1 MVSYLTPETRSPC
14 WKGSGEGRGR
24 IDGLGQQQDILGCIP
39 LTFINQIQTFVNYN
53 GLIFAAKTLTLR
65 LLPMTKMT
73 LFSLALV
80 LIILFSVTG
89 CEKKDELVNKTTD
102 AQVIGFVTEKC
113 FCCWGWVIKVG
124 ADTIKTEQIPTLTP
138 TENIVFP
145 INARITIGER
155 AIDCSGRMADY
166 YEIKEFT
173 EIKLSTH

>member
-1 MVSYLTPETRSPC
+1 MNLP
-14 WKGSGEGRGR
+14 
-24 IDGLGQQQDILGCIP
+24 
-39 LTFINQIQTFVNYN
+39 
-53 GLIFAAKTLTLR
+53 GLILVVKDLTLN
-65 LLPMTKMT
+65 LLPMTIINR
-73 LFSLALV
+73 LSLAIV
-80 LIILFSVTG
+80 LIILFLLTG
-89 CEKKDELVNKTTD
+89 CEKKDELANKTTD

-155 AIDCSGRMADY
+155 AIDCSGIMADY

>member
-1 MVSYLTPETRSPC
+1 MT
-14 WKGSGEGRGR
+14 
-24 IDGLGQQQDILGCIP
+24 I
-39 LTFINQIQTFVNYN
+39 IN
-53 GLIFAAKTLTLR
+53 R
-65 LLPMTKMT
+65 L
-73 LFSLALV
+73 SLAIV
-80 LIILFSVTG
+80 LIILFLLTG

-113 FCCWGWVIKVG
+113 FCCWGWVLKVG
-124 ADTIKTEQIPTLTP
+124 GDTVKTEQIPTLTP

-173 EIKLSTH
+173 EINLSTH